1 VKNAFKIA
9 TAVRQGNAHLSSTQA
24 RAIVIALKKKG
35 VLKTIKAAHA
45 DPNEVKAALS
55 ATAKPASAGATAGK
69 KKGGGGGGGGESRAA
84 QKKKKKKKNK
94 GGAFGGAKGTT
105 AAAKPAAD

>member
-55 ATAKPASAGATAGK
+55 ATAKPAGAGATAGK
-69 KKGGGGGGGGESRAA
+69 KKGGGGESRAA

-94 GGAFGGAKGTT
+94 GGAFGGATGTN